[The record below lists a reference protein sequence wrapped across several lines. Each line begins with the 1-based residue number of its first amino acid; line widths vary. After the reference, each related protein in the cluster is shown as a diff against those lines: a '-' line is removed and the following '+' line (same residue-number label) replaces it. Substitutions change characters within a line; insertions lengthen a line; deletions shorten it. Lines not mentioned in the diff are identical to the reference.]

1 MGTKDR
7 RRDTKRP
14 SDRSSPPEP
23 SSGQSVERERQ
34 DKAITRAAA
43 RESWVEQ
50 LLRSLRLSKGRPK
63 PGQDKS
69 SGPR

>member
-23 SSGQSVERERQ
+23 GSGQSVERQRQ
-34 DKAITRAAA
+34 DKAITRAA

-63 PGQDKS
+63 PGHDKS
-69 SGPR
+69 SGTP